1 MYKEGIERIT
11 LQDPR
16 YPHLLKEIKDPPA
29 ELYVRGDITC
39 FEAPKFLAVV
49 GSRKATSYGKQ
60 AIEKLLPPVA
70 RAGIVLV
77 SGMAYGIDSLTHQ
90 ISVAENMPTIAVL
103 GTGIDDKTIYPR
115 ANLKL
120 AKQLLE
126 HNGLIISEFPP
137 GTPPLKH
144 HFPMRNRIITGLCQV
159 TLIIQA
165 AEKSG
170 SLITAR
176 LATEY
181 NRDVAAVP
189 GMITDPMSAGTN
201 QLIRQG
207 AHVVLEP
214 QDILQLF
221 GITVEQEKQ
230 ISFASLPSLQQTI
243 VSHLEQEPLHI
254 DDLIVKLAKP
264 VEEVTTLLLELEMS
278 GHIQQVG
285 GMKYIKK

>member
-11 LQDPR
+11 AKDSHYPR
-16 YPHLLKEIKDPPA
+16 LLKEIKDPPA

-49 GSRKATSYGKQ
+49 GSRKVTSYGKQ
-60 AIEKLLPPVA
+60 AIAKLLPPVA

-90 ISVAENMPTIAVL
+90 VSVAEKMPTIAVL
-103 GTGIDDKTIYPR
+103 GTGIDDKSIYPR

-120 AKQLLE
+120 AKEILSYG
-126 HNGLIISEFPP
+126 GLIISEFPP

-170 SLITAR
+170 SLITGR

-189 GMITDPMSAGTN
+189 GMITDPMAAGTN

-207 AHVVLEP
+207 AHVILEP

-230 ISFASLPSLQQTI
+230 MSFSSLPSLQQTI
-243 VSHLEQEPLHI
+243 VSQLEQEPIHI

-278 GHIQQVG
+278 GHIQHVG

>member
-11 LQDPR
+11 LQDPQ
-16 YPHLLKEIKDPPA
+16 YPSLLKEIKDPPQ

-39 FEAPKFLAVV
+39 FEAPKLLAVV
-49 GSRKATSYGKQ
+49 GSRKATAYGKQ

-90 ISVAENMPTIAVL
+90 VSVAEKMPTIAVL
-103 GTGIDDKTIYPR
+103 GTGIDDKSIYPR
-115 ANLKL
+115 PNLKL
-120 AKQLLE
+120 AQEILE
-126 HNGLIISEFPP
+126 HGGLIISEFPP

-170 SLITAR
+170 SLITGR

-189 GMITDPMSAGTN
+189 GLITDLMAAGTN
-201 QLIRQG
+201 QLIQQG
-207 AHVVLEP
+207 AHVILEP

-221 GITVEQEKQ
+221 GVTVEQEKQ
-230 ISFASLPSLQQTI
+230 MSFSALPSLQQTI
-243 VSHLEQEPLHI
+243 VSHLEAEPLHI
-254 DDLIVKLAKP
+254 DELIVKLEKP

-278 GHIQQVG
+278 GHIQHVG